1 MWPLDLYTMVGLP
14 VLDSVVPVSGN
25 GGYLEAYRSI
35 EPIVRAGVQFA
46 GTVLVA
52 TVVLGMFLGY
62 GTRAVT
68 KFRHSPIISCC
79 IGLPAL
85 LVVGG
90 LASTGYLLVDTS
102 VGIFFG
108 IPMVILG
115 AAVLPVATAIGFT
128 AIGRT
133 IASRFGTDRLWV
145 GVLVGAL
152 ISGLAG
158 LSLPATV
165 VLAGL
170 AGALGLGA
178 SIRVLF
184 GGLGTARPDDRT
196 VPPANK
202 I

>member
-1 MWPLDLYTMVGLP
+1 MWPVDLYTMGWVP
-14 VLDSVVPVSGN
+14 VLDSVVPVAGN
-25 GGYLEAYRSI
+25 GGYLEAYRSM
-35 EPIVRAGVQFA
+35 EPIVRVGVQFA

-52 TVVLGMFLGY
+52 MVVLGLLQTY
-62 GTRAVT
+62 GARSVT
-68 KFRHSPIISCC
+68 KSRRSPIISWC
-79 IGLPAL
+79 IGLPSL
-85 LVVGG
+85 LVVAG
-90 LASTGYLLVDTS
+90 LASTGYLIADTS

-115 AAVLPVATAIGFT
+115 ATILPVVTAIGFT
-128 AIGRT
+128 TIGRT

-152 ISGLAG
+152 SSGLAG

>member
-1 MWPLDLYTMVGLP
+1 M
-14 VLDSVVPVSGN
+14 
-25 GGYLEAYRSI
+25 

-52 TVVLGMFLGY
+52 MMVLGLLQTY
-62 GTRAVT
+62 GARSVT
-68 KFRHSPIISCC
+68 KSRRSPIISWC

-85 LVVGG
+85 LVVAGPREHG
-90 LASTGYLLVDTS
+90 VSHRGHERRDLLR
-102 VGIFFG
+102 

-115 AAVLPVATAIGFT
+115 VTVLPVVTAIGFT

-133 IASRFGTDRLWV
+133 IASRFGADRLWV

-165 VLAGL
+165 ILAGL

-184 GGLGTARPDDRT
+184 GGVGTAQPDDRT